1 MIVYLENILVFLFI
15 YSFDKYLLVFSII
28 CQVRFQVLRIFL
40 MIKAEKIAVLL
51 KFTFLIKKSTLKN
64 KTKQSKLSVMK

>member
-40 MIKAEKIAVLL
+40 MIKAEKNCCPSEVYISHKEKHLE
-51 KFTFLIKKSTLKN
+51 KQN
-64 KTKQSKLSVMK
+64 KTK